1 MLKPHNTIN
10 QINDVLNTIPSVDFA
25 RILNVIWAVIRILM
39 LWKMFVN
46 KEKITLRR
54 KMLYI
59 LVLVNFNLPLC
70 NYKGTQK
77 LYKSCTIKINKKDH
91 FRVLKQFIKL
101 GSINDIFQDIK

>member
-25 RILNVIWAVIRILM
+25 RILNAIWAVIRILI

-46 KEKITLRR
+46 KEKITLKR

-70 NYKGTQK
+70 NYKGT
-77 LYKSCTIKINKKDH
+77 
-91 FRVLKQFIKL
+91 
-101 GSINDIFQDIK
+101 